1 MLCGSRKYKTKDPF
15 VHLLQGSLQT
25 FLNAFTYPD
34 RTCYV
39 VASQNEKDFYNL
51 VNVYSDAVFH
61 PRAVSDPMV
70 HAQEGWHLEL
80 DSKDEP
86 LTYKGVVY
94 NEMKGV
100 YSSSDSLLHRQ
111 AQRSIFPDNTYAVD
125 SGGDPRV
132 IPDLSYEEFVD
143 FHRKFYHPANSRI
156 FFSGDD
162 DVYKRLELMDEYLE
176 DFGPSPDSKPASQ
189 IQWQKKTF
197 EEPQKQVYPYPSGAD
212 QEETH
217 MVMVNWLLNEE
228 PMTHTESLTLEILDH
243 LLMGTTSSIL
253 RKTLMESGLGAAITG
268 GGLSDELLQATFSV
282 GLKGVQPGKVGDV
295 EKLIYETL
303 EGVAK
308 EGFGDDAIAAS
319 MNTLEFSVSTVSF
332 LPSCGA

>member
-1 MLCGSRKYKTKDPF
+1 MDPQLVLSFGGTVFFLALGYALGSYLEGRHLRRLEAREAALRDMPCTTFQRLPDDWTPTRVDLVTGSVVISVDYFKRF
-15 VHLLQGSLQT
+15 VAGLLQLRIAPGL
-25 FLNAFTYPD
+25 LVYAPVVGIPPD
-34 RTCYV
+34 LTPGPGEPI
-39 VASQNEKDFYNL
+39 EKD
-51 VNVYSDAVFH
+51 
-61 PRAVSDPMV
+61 
-70 HAQEGWHLEL
+70 
-80 DSKDEP
+80 
-86 LTYKGVVY
+86 
-94 NEMKGV
+94 
-100 YSSSDSLLHRQ
+100 
-111 AQRSIFPDNTYAVD
+111 
-125 SGGDPRV
+125 
-132 IPDLSYEEFVD
+132 
-143 FHRKFYHPANSRI
+143 
-156 FFSGDD
+156 
-162 DVYKRLELMDEYLE
+162 
-176 DFGPSPDSKPASQ
+176 
-189 IQWQKKTF
+189 
-197 EEPQKQVYPYPSGAD
+197 PSGAD